1 VIALVLSASAVVAQ
15 SAPVTIRG
23 RVVDAENDRPL
34 RRAIVSMAGS
44 GQRVRP
50 VLTDADGRFEIRV
63 ADRSVSLTIAKAGY
77 ATTRLG
83 SPRDPQREFEIRLAR
98 SGVVSGRIFDSNGES
113 APGMKVRARPDGT
126 ASGPPQIFESETD
139 DLGEYRI
146 AGLPAGRYSVSPVL
160 TGPRVLTAAD
170 YQRLEALIKE
180 GRRPFETLLEEPSG
194 PPRST
199 NVRSGE
205 ETGSIDFQIVPSQN
219 VRALA
224 PVRHLL
230 PQVQHPPDGR
240 PGLVIGG
247 PQVELRGGRL
257 LNTGSL
263 GVLPRSLNIM
273 MSGGAA
279 VSGSVVD
286 AAGEPLQGV
295 VVRAL
300 IVRSENGRLVAR
312 GFGWERVTDDRGR
325 YRLFG
330 LVPGS
335 YLIVAS
341 LDATEFTSG
350 SSTAVGYAPLYFP
363 GTTSVDG
370 AQPVRVES
378 GSDMSGADL
387 TYATAVTSRLTGTVI
402 MSDGEPFRGRVSLGI
417 SQRSG
422 AIAPDPRIVPI
433 ESDGSFELT
442 DVAAGDYVLQTL
454 GEPGAG
460 TPREF
465 GSEFVTVADRDP
477 PPVMI
482 RTSVGTT
489 LEGRFLVE
497 GMLEPPMRAY
507 SLHASPT
514 DLDRSPPGGR
524 GPAGLAIQDDGRFAL
539 TGLFGPM
546 RLTAPEAMPGWYLKS
561 VMIGGVDVTDSSF
574 DFGRAGTDV
583 PEAEVVLSNAGASI
597 AGSILD
603 GPARRAIAAT
613 VVVFPVNR
621 SNWFDGSRHIKRTS
635 SGPNGAFDVIGLPPG
650 EYFVA
655 AVDSSTPLD
664 LQATDTLDALVSRA
678 ERITVRDGQS
688 RTVTLRVTRR

>member
-1 VIALVLSASAVVAQ
+1 
-15 SAPVTIRG
+15 
-23 RVVDAENDRPL
+23 
-34 RRAIVSMAGS
+34 
-44 GQRVRP
+44 
-50 VLTDADGRFEIRV
+50 
-63 ADRSVSLTIAKAGY
+63 
-77 ATTRLG
+77 
-83 SPRDPQREFEIRLAR
+83 
-98 SGVVSGRIFDSNGES
+98 
-113 APGMKVRARPDGT
+113 
-126 ASGPPQIFESETD
+126 
-139 DLGEYRI
+139 
-146 AGLPAGRYSVSPVL
+146 
-160 TGPRVLTAAD
+160 
-170 YQRLEALIKE
+170 
-180 GRRPFETLLEEPSG
+180 
-194 PPRST
+194 
-199 NVRSGE
+199 
-205 ETGSIDFQIVPSQN
+205 
-219 VRALA
+219 
-224 PVRHLL
+224 
-230 PQVQHPPDGR
+230 
-240 PGLVIGG
+240 
-247 PQVELRGGRL
+247 
-257 LNTGSL
+257 
-263 GVLPRSLNIM
+263 
-273 MSGGAA
+273 
-279 VSGSVVD
+279 
-286 AAGEPLQGV
+286 
-295 VVRAL
+295 
-300 IVRSENGRLVAR
+300 
-312 GFGWERVTDDRGR
+312 
-325 YRLFG
+325 
-330 LVPGS
+330 
-335 YLIVAS
+335 
-341 LDATEFTSG
+341 
-350 SSTAVGYAPLYFP
+350 
-363 GTTSVDG
+363 
-370 AQPVRVES
+370 
-378 GSDMSGADL
+378 
-387 TYATAVTSRLTGTVI
+387 
-402 MSDGEPFRGRVSLGI
+402 VSLGI

>member
-1 VIALVLSASAVVAQ
+1 
-15 SAPVTIRG
+15 
-23 RVVDAENDRPL
+23 
-34 RRAIVSMAGS
+34 
-44 GQRVRP
+44 
-50 VLTDADGRFEIRV
+50 
-63 ADRSVSLTIAKAGY
+63 LTIAKAGY
-77 ATTRLG
+77 ATTRPG
-83 SPRDPQREFEIRLAR
+83 PPRDPQREFEIRLAR
-98 SGVVSGRIFDSNGES
+98 GGVVSGRIVDSNGES
-113 APGMKVRARPDGT
+113 APGMKVRARVDGT

-170 YQRLEALIKE
+170 YQRLEALIKQ

-194 PPRST
+194 PPRSAT
-199 NVRSGE
+199 VRSGE
-205 ETGSIDFQIVPSQN
+205 EAGNVDFRVDASQN

-224 PVRHLL
+224 PVKHLL
-230 PQVQHPPDGR
+230 PQVQEPPDGR
-240 PGLVIGG
+240 PGISIGG
-247 PQVELRGGRL
+247 PRVELRGGRV
-257 LNTGSL
+257 LNISSL
-263 GVLPRSLNIM
+263 GVLPRSLDIM

-300 IVRSENGRLVAR
+300 IVRPQNGRLVAR
-312 GFGWERVTDDRGR
+312 AFGWERVTDDRGR

-330 LVPGS
+330 LIPGS

-350 SSTAVGYAPLYFP
+350 GSTAVGYAPLYFP

-370 AQPVRVES
+370 AQPVRIES
-378 GSDMSGADL
+378 GSDMSGVDL
-387 TYATAVTSRLTGTVI
+387 TYATAVTSRLTGMVI
-402 MSDGEPFRGRVSLGI
+402 MSDGEPFNGRVSLGI

-422 AIAPDPRIVPI
+422 VVAPEPRIVPI
-433 ESDGSFELT
+433 GPDGAFELT

-460 TPREF
+460 TSREF

-477 PPVMI
+477 PPVTI

-489 LEGRFLVE
+489 LEGRFVVE
-497 GMLEPPMRAY
+497 GTLEPPMRAY

-524 GPAGLAIQDDGRFAL
+524 GPAGLAIHDDARFAL

-546 RLTAPEAMPGWYLKS
+546 RLTAPEALPGWYLKS
-561 VMIGGVDVTDSSF
+561 VMIGGVDITDSSF

-583 PEAEVVLSNAGASI
+583 PEAQVVLSNAGASI

-603 GPARRAIAAT
+603 GPAPRTTAAT
-613 VVVFPVNR
+613 VVVFSVNR
-621 SNWFDGSRHIKRTS
+621 SNWFDQSRHIKQS
-635 SGPNGAFDVIGLPPG
+635 ASGPDGSFDVTGLPPG

-655 AVDSSTPLD
+655 AVDATGASGAPTPESFES
-664 LQATDTLDALVSRA
+664 LVPGSVRV
-678 ERITVRDGQS
+678 TVRDGQS
-688 RTVTLRVTRR
+688 QTITLRVNRRQSLKIQR